1 MSINISTGKA
11 WCLLVF
17 GGVLECFWV
26 GGLKYSTTFFEATLT
41 GIAIIASFIIMLVVI
56 KKIEV
61 SIAYSVFV
69 GIGAGG
75 VVLSEIL
82 VFNEP
87 FSMLKILFI
96 VTLMI
101 GVMGLKFASKE
112 IDKDVEKFDKDSL
125 DELMR

>member
-26 GGLKYSTTFFEATLT
+26 SGLKYSTTFFEATLT
-41 GIAIIASFIIMLVVI
+41 GIAIIASFIIMLVVM

-75 VVLSEIL
+75 VVLSEML